1 MYNIIGGR
9 LFNEVQP
16 TSFPFRKMEITD
28 LVNAKM
34 AKLYRLNE
42 EEHIYM
48 FYLYRNGFI
57 SINRGDTFEVPLF
70 INNGTCF
77 DPVRFYLNQHPNAL
91 VYMGVME
98 PNQRFEEAIIK
109 KKYDYEDEINKCG
122 DLIVKFKSTD
132 TEYLLPGKY
141 YYEVKVLLSKYSHI
155 FMCDLGEDLNLT
167 AYNKWVTDSLS
178 FTEEDVASYIPDQ
191 YNEPLQ
197 IFGINKKTKE
207 KSTLYIQFNV
217 DGNID
222 IFSKEYDYNGEAI
235 IKVLK
240 TLSKEGFL
248 NSVSNSFY
256 EDEVNTIIQKTD
268 FAIME

>member
-9 LFNEVQP
+9 LFRRVQP
-16 TSFPFRKMEITD
+16 TSFPFRKIEITN

-34 AKLYRLNE
+34 AKLYRLKE

-155 FMCDLGEDLNLT
+155 FMYDLGEDSNLT

-178 FTEEDVASYIPDQ
+178 FTEEDIVSYIPDQ

-207 KSTLYIQFNV
+207 KSALYIQFNA
-217 DGNID
+217 DENID
-222 IFSKEYDYNGEAI
+222 IFSKEYDYNGEEVV
-235 IKVLK
+235 KVLK
-240 TLSKEGFL
+240 TLSKENFL

>member
-1 MYNIIGGR
+1 
-9 LFNEVQP
+9 
-16 TSFPFRKMEITD
+16 
-28 LVNAKM
+28 
-34 AKLYRLNE
+34 
-42 EEHIYM
+42 M

-98 PNQRFEEAIIK
+98 PNQRFEEAI
-109 KKYDYEDEINKCG
+109 NKCG

-155 FMCDLGEDLNLT
+155 FTCDLGEDSNLI
-167 AYNKWVTDSLS
+167 AYNKWVTDTLP
-178 FTEEDVASYIPDQ
+178 FTEEDIASYIPDQ
-191 YNEPLQ
+191 YNEPLK
-197 IFGINKKTKE
+197 IFGINKKKKK
-207 KSTLYIQFNV
+207 KSALYIQFNK
-217 DGNID
+217 DENIE
-222 IFSKEYDYNGEAI
+222 ISSKEYDYNGEEVV
-235 IKVLK
+235 KVLK
-240 TLSKEGFL
+240 TLSKEEFL
-248 NSVSNSFY
+248 NNVSNSFY

-268 FAIME
+268 FAIMEKRR

>member
-1 MYNIIGGR
+1 M
-9 LFNEVQP
+9 FNEVQP
-16 TSFPFRKMEITD
+16 TSFPFRRIEITD
-28 LVNAKM
+28 LANAKM

-77 DPVRFYLNQHPNAL
+77 DPVRFYLNQHPNAS

-155 FMCDLGEDLNLT
+155 FMYDLGEDSNLT
-167 AYNKWVTDSLS
+167 AYNRWVTDSLS
-178 FTEEDVASYIPDQ
+178 FTEEDMVSYIPDQ

-207 KSTLYIQFNV
+207 KSTLYIQFNANGDV
-217 DGNID
+217 D
-222 IFSKEYDYNGEAI
+222 IFSKEYDHNGEEI
-235 IKVLK
+235 LKVLK
-240 TLSKEGFL
+240 TLSKEDFL